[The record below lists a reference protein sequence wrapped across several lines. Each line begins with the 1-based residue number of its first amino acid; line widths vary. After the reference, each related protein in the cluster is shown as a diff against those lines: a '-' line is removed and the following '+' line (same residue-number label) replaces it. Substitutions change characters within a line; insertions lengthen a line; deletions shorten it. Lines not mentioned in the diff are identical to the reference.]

1 MKQKYIDYFM
11 EVAEKTAEMSYA
23 KRLKVGTVIVKDNR
37 IISCGYNGLPAG
49 WTPNDCEREIIVD
62 DKTYQKLSDEDKVRF
77 DGYNHFNNVDGLYYP
92 VNQWKGLKT
101 FDEVIHSEAN
111 AVSRLASSTESGI
124 GAILFCTH
132 SPCLQCSKIIYGAG
146 ITSVYYKHDYRLN
159 DGIEFL
165 KRCGIKVIQYE
176 K

>member
-1 MKQKYIDYFM
+1 MKIKMLEYFM
-11 EVAEKTAEMSYA
+11 KVDHMTAELSYA

-49 WTPNDCEREIIVD
+49 WIPNDCEGEVLLSE
-62 DKTYQKLSDEDKVRF
+62 KHYQELSDNDKLRYIKVKRPVYING
-77 DGYNHFNNVDGLYYP
+77 DGIEWIP
-92 VNQWKGLKT
+92 MWEGLKT

-111 AVSRLASSTESGI
+111 AISRLASSTESGV
-124 GAILFCTH
+124 GAALFCTH

-146 ITSVYYKHDYRLN
+146 ITSVYYKHNYRLN

-165 KRCGIKVIQYE
+165 KKCGISVTKL
-176 K
+176 

>member
-1 MKQKYIDYFM
+1 MKKKFKYYFM
-11 EVAEKTAEMSYA
+11 EVAEKTASLSYA
-23 KRLKVGTVIVKDNR
+23 KRLQVGTVIVKDNR

-49 WTPNDCEREIIVD
+49 WTPNACEEEIIIG
-62 DKTYQKLSDEDKVRF
+62 DKSYQELSDEDKVRF
-77 DGYNHFNNVDGLYYP
+77 EKDNTFCNGGDGYYYEHT
-92 VNQWKGLKT
+92 QWKGLKT

-146 ITSVYYKHDYRLN
+146 ITSVYYKHDYRKN

-165 KRCGIKVIQYE
+165 RKCGIEVLKI
-176 K
+176 